1 MSYLPPLSAES
12 ISKEIE
18 FIMSKGW
25 VPCLEFDKVQTK
37 HIKLVRTLFEI
48 TLIFSIMNLS
58 ISLEKEIKIVVI
70 SL

>member
-1 MSYLPPLSAES
+1 MSYLPPLSAKS

-37 HIKLVRTLFEI
+37 HQTCPNSFCNYTNFLHDEFIHQLVFTQKKNVL
-48 TLIFSIMNLS
+48 L
-58 ISLEKEIKIVVI
+58 
-70 SL
+70 